1 MKDVIYVIGHRN
13 PDTDSI
19 CSAISLAHLKNK
31 ESENETYIPAR
42 SGEINSETEF
52 VLNYFNFDKP
62 KLMTNGKNKKIVMV
76 DHNEFSQSID
86 DIENAEIIEVIDHH
100 KINFNFSSP
109 ITFHTEPVGCTATM
123 IAERYLSRRMI
134 DKKIAGIL
142 LAAIL
147 SDTVVF
153 KSPTTTER
161 DKKMAKKLAQI
172 ADINNLEAFG
182 MEIKKAKASLKNM
195 AIPQIINMDFK
206 EYNFCNNKVGV
217 SQVEVVDFSE
227 ADKLRNDLLSEMR
240 KMKKEGNYD
249 LIIVMLTNIIKE
261 CSELLVI
268 GDTKKV
274 ETAFNKK
281 VENNSIFL
289 KGVVSRKK
297 QIIPQIEKAY
307 DGA

>member
-1 MKDVIYVIGHRN
+1 
-13 PDTDSI
+13 
-19 CSAISLAHLKNK
+19 
-31 ESENETYIPAR
+31 
-42 SGEINSETEF
+42 
-52 VLNYFNFDKP
+52 
-62 KLMTNGKNKKIVMV
+62 
-76 DHNEFSQSID
+76 
-86 DIENAEIIEVIDHH
+86 
-100 KINFNFSSP
+100 
-109 ITFHTEPVGCTATM
+109 
-123 IAERYLSRRMI
+123 MI

-227 ADKLRNDLLSEMR
+227 VDKLRNDLLSEMR